1 MGSGKEFAC
10 FSLLFL
16 LLLLLEASIT
26 VDGSARFASFRTKP
40 SPSGLSPVMPDNASF
55 GGARYGE
62 GDGPFGDEKR
72 RVYTGPNPLHNR

>member
-1 MGSGKEFAC
+1 MGSGKELAC

-16 LLLLLEASIT
+16 LLLLLETSVT
-26 VDGSARFASFRTKP
+26 VDGSARFATFKTKP
-40 SPSGLSPVMPDNASF
+40 GPSGLSPVKPDNASF
-55 GGARYGE
+55 RGARHEE